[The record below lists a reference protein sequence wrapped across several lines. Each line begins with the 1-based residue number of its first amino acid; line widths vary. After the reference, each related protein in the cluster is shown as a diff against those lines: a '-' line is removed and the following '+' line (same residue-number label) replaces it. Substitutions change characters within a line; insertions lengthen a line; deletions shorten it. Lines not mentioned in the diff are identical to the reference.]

1 MSNMKATYGE
11 PKDNYTAK
19 LKTKSYILFAWMI
32 ILTIICLLPI
42 YILII
47 NATRESTSIANSLSF
62 IPGTNLGKNIDKL
75 FKDAN
80 YNTVYNVWIGYR
92 NSFVI
97 TAFSTIFTVFFS
109 AMTAYGIHVYD
120 FKIKE
125 ISYTVILL
133 VMMVPMQ
140 VTSAG
145 FVAFMLKLGLTDTYW
160 PLILPAIAAPAVVYF
175 MRSYM
180 KSSFPLDIVEA
191 ARIDGCTEFR
201 TFVSIA
207 IPMMKPA
214 IAVQAIF
221 AFIASW
227 NNFYTPNMILISSK
241 FNQKTLPMMAS
252 AIQASDKF
260 TDYGAIY
267 LALTLSILPI
277 VIIYVALSRF
287 IIAGVA
293 LGGVKE

>member
-1 MSNMKATYGE
+1 MSKMDTVYGKT
-11 PKDNYTAK
+11 KDNYRAK
-19 LKTKSYILFAWMI
+19 IVLKSTILFIWFV
-32 ILTIICLLPI
+32 ILTIICLFPI
-42 YILII
+42 YILLV
-47 NATRESTSIANSLSF
+47 NATLPHKIIANGITFL
-62 IPGTNLGKNIDKL
+62 PGSNLFNNYKIVTSADYRLNYRAL
-75 FKDAN
+75 F
-80 YNTVYNVWIGYR
+80 GYR
-92 NSFVI
+92 NSLII
-97 TAFSTIFTVFFS
+97 TCSSCFLTVFFS
-109 AMTAYGIHVYD
+109 ALTAYGIHVYD
-120 FKIKE
+120 FKLKE
-125 ISYTVILL
+125 ISYAVVLL

-145 FVAFMLKLGLTDTYW
+145 FLSFMSKIHLTNTYW
-160 PLILPAIAAPAVVYF
+160 PLILPSIAAPGVVYF

-191 ARIDGCTEFR
+191 ARIDGCGEFR

-227 NNFYTPNMILISSK
+227 NNFYTPNMILINVKLSK
-241 FNQKTLPMMAS
+241 KTLPMMIS
-252 AIQASDKF
+252 AIQSSDRF
-260 TDYGAIY
+260 NDYGAIY
-267 LALTLSILPI
+267 LAIAMAIIPI
-277 VIIYVALSRF
+277 IIAYVFLSRF